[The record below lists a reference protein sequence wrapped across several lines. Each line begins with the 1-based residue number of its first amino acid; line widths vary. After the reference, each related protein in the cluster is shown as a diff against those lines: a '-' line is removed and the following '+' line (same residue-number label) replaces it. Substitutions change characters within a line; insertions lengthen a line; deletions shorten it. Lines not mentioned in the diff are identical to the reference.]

1 MSENGP
7 KLSPESDPQTRIE
20 DLKRQVAASDLGE
33 PNELLG
39 EVVNVVCEFCAGC
52 VDQFC
57 TQMRVKTDPDAG
69 PQEKLRAAWKVL
81 GDELIPLLA
90 KSLTPMCANCRL
102 AAGGLAEAL
111 GAEIV
116 GCIARGYE
124 IRGEDAQ
131 VVLEGPDGKIALS
144 VEPDP
149 PKPRNSQNTQTSQ

>member
-1 MSENGP
+1 
-7 KLSPESDPQTRIE
+7 
-20 DLKRQVAASDLGE
+20 
-33 PNELLG
+33 
-39 EVVNVVCEFCAGC
+39 
-52 VDQFC
+52 
-57 TQMRVKTDPDAG
+57 MRVKTDPDAG

-144 VEPDP
+144 VEPGAQE
-149 PKPRNSQNTQTSQ
+149 PRNSQTGQ